1 MKTFKKLIPYMLI
14 IIVVILIRSFIIT
27 PAIVNGDSMEKTLKD
42 GEVMIVNKM
51 FMKID
56 KLSRYDIV
64 VIEKGDEYIVK
75 RVVGLPGEHIVY
87 KDNKLYADDLLITSE
102 LTFEK
107 TKDFEVFQVPANS
120 YYVLGDNRDVSSDSR
135 TFGSVNESL
144 IVGKVN
150 FVLFPFSRFGM
161 VK

>member
-42 GEVMIVNKM
+42 GEVMLVNKM

-87 KDNKLYADDLLITSE
+87 KDNKLYADDLLIIVII
-102 LTFEK
+102 
-107 TKDFEVFQVPANS
+107 DVFK
-120 YYVLGDNRDVSSDSR
+120 
-135 TFGSVNESL
+135 
-144 IVGKVN
+144 II
-150 FVLFPFSRFGM
+150 
-161 VK
+161 